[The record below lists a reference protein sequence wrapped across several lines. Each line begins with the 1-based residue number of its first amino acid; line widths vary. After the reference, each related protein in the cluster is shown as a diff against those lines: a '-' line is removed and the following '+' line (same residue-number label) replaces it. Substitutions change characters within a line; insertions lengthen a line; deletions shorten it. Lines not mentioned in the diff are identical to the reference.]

1 MIWTSKA
8 IMKVDITYII
18 RSYNTILLLHSL
30 EDEFEDT
37 KWVIR
42 IRKSKKGRQ
51 YNGQKKKYKQRST
64 KHTHKT
70 KDRVTRNPL
79 KH

>member
-8 IMKVDITYII
+8 IMKIDITYII

-51 YNGQKKKYKQRST
+51 YNGQMKKDKQRST
-64 KHTHKT
+64 KYYTE
-70 KDRVTRNPL
+70 N
-79 KH
+79 